1 MTCVVCNNISS
12 KYKCPRCRILYCSI
26 NCWTIHKKQECTK
39 LEKENPNANSTLEYY
54 SFKTEDTVPIEK
66 LKLLEQS
73 EGVRNTLRN
82 PHVRSILNVIDKS
95 KNPSSALRLAM
106 LEPIFVEFVEE
117 CLKVIESV
125 DES

>member
-1 MTCVVCNNISS
+1 MSNN
-12 KYKCPRCRILYCSI
+12 YFF
-26 NCWTIHKKQECTK
+26 
-39 LEKENPNANSTLEYY
+39 A
-54 SFKTEDTVPIEK
+54 
-66 LKLLEQS
+66 EQS

-125 DES
+125 DESWNV